1 MFALTVT
8 IVVHVAILLLL
19 LFYTLSAPVIRENDG
34 GGVVLQLGVI
44 DADAGTFTPTAMVSH
59 PQLVEPEPVITQDME
74 ETVSLDDEKPES
86 VVVPEESDK
95 KVEPQPEPETSQVDD
110 LWADAL
116 NKGKVADSI
125 AAKGEKKGSPQGSV
139 ESGALAG
146 SPGYGDYDL
155 GGRGLIGRLPKPEY
169 AGTNDEG
176 TIVVEVLVDPQGRVV
191 QANVTPSG
199 SKGTALPMLRFAAV
213 PKPPHGR
220 LCLNISLRVMRISGV
235 LLLITLN
242 RTDIWGET
250 GSRFFVGNENLV
262 GKSCLA
268 LEK

>member
-1 MFALTVT
+1 MPMQELLRRRRWCLTR
-8 IVVHVAILLLL
+8 
-19 LFYTLSAPVIRENDG
+19 SWSNPN
-34 GGVVLQLGVI
+34 
-44 DADAGTFTPTAMVSH
+44 
-59 PQLVEPEPVITQDME
+59 VITQDME

-155 GGRGLIGRLPKPEY
+155 GG
-169 AGTNDEG
+169 AG
-176 TIVVEVLVDPQGRVV
+176 VDRPSAQARVC
-191 QANVTPSG
+191 
-199 SKGTALPMLRFAAV
+199 R
-213 PKPPHGR
+213 
-220 LCLNISLRVMRISGV
+220 
-235 LLLITLN
+235 
-242 RTDIWGET
+242 
-250 GSRFFVGNENLV
+250 NER
-262 GKSCLA
+262 
-268 LEK
+268 